1 MIQIQKMPRKQAI
14 RGRMH
19 SGIVDSSK
27 NCAGRDFKT
36 DASAPGRIRMRTHKE
51 LDDYAMSD
59 TRPVARI
66 AE

>member
-1 MIQIQKMPRKQAI
+1 MYSVMAN
-14 RGRMH
+14 
-19 SGIVDSSK
+19 SSK

-36 DASAPGRIRMRTHKE
+36 DASAPGRIKMRTHKE

-59 TRPVARI
+59 TRRVVRI

>member
-1 MIQIQKMPRKQAI
+1 MYSVMAN
-14 RGRMH
+14 
-19 SGIVDSSK
+19 SSK